1 MPLLKRGTVFV
12 LVAACGASQAQWTAT
27 ELDGFAARG
36 IDGMAVVGES
46 TSPYTALLWQ
56 LPNSPVLLHPA
67 GASRSYAYDTHNGIQ
82 VGEVVWGALP
92 HAALWE
98 GDRQRNPRE
107 RSVIGNRPNDG
118 LAVQQLPRHPIPL
131 SRFHV
136 AEQVRL
142 ISGQTQLGME
152 R

>member
-1 MPLLKRGTVFV
+1 MERTLGAPPSRIQSTAERNTMPLLKRGTVFV

-98 GDRQRNPRE
+98 GDAKSYVDLHPAGAV
-107 RSVIGNRPNDG
+107 RSVAN
-118 LAVQQLPRHPIPL
+118 AVHGSAQ
-131 SRFHV
+131 
-136 AEQVRL
+136 
-142 ISGQTQLGME
+142 
-152 R
+152 